1 MSPTPNPNSDPRVF
15 FAAERTL
22 LAWVR
27 TGLTIMALGFVV
39 SRFGLF
45 VRLLELQAPGAA
57 PREGSGISAI
67 LGIAFVVAGSL
78 AIAVSAVQHSR
89 FVVTLPL
96 HDLPARY
103 SRSFAVGLSLAVA
116 ALGLA
121 LAAYLALGPH

>member
-1 MSPTPNPNSDPRVF
+1 MNPKSDPRVF

-57 PREGSGISAI
+57 PREGTGASAI

-78 AIAVSAVQHSR
+78 AIAVSALQHSR

-96 HDLPARY
+96 EDLPARY
-103 SRSFAVGLSLAVA
+103 SRGFAVGLSLAVA
-116 ALGLA
+116 ALGLL
-121 LAAYLALGPH
+121 LAAYLAMSPH